1 MSSLFSDRFRGGK
14 ILLTLVAIGVMVWYG
29 VYDHPP
35 VRGARAYLGSP
46 AVYDGKSLTIGPDRV
61 IAVHADGFTVEAGGL
76 RRSIPLKVLTQDAD
90 VLHGIKPGEQVS
102 VQGIFH
108 RDGTLTMQAYH
119 VNRGR
124 DLKIIISVI
133 PLILI
138 AVLLARTYTI
148 SSWRIVLRTRS
159 TDA

>member
-1 MSSLFSDRFRGGK
+1 MSSLLSDRFRGGK
-14 ILLTLVAIGVMVWYG
+14 ILLTLVAIGVLIWYG

-35 VRGARAYLGSP
+35 ARGARAYLGSP
-46 AVYDGKSLTIGPDRV
+46 AAHDGKSLTTGPDRI
-61 IAVHADGFTVEAGGL
+61 IAVHADGFTIEVGGL
-76 RRSIPLKVLTQDAD
+76 RRSIPLKVLTQDTD
-90 VLHGIKPGEQVS
+90 VLQRIEPGEQVT

-124 DLKIIISVI
+124 DLKIIISII

-138 AVLLARTYTI
+138 AVLLARTYNI
-148 SSWRIVLRTRS
+148 SSWRIVLRTWS